1 MQRCAA
7 SKSLANRRKEREND
21 REYGI
26 SNLSP
31 ASFKFNYFNE
41 NGVFGRDQV
50 RIVAE
55 LKSERDRLSQAI
67 AALEGLSPRA
77 TAKRSAVP
85 NPVTR
90 RKKKRD
96 RLTPEGRKRLSEM
109 MKKRWAEKRKKGSK
123 GR

>member
-1 MQRCAA
+1 M
-7 SKSLANRRKEREND
+7 D
-21 REYGI
+21 TG
-26 SNLSP
+26 
-31 ASFKFNYFNE
+31 
-41 NGVFGRDQV
+41 

-55 LKSERDRLSQAI
+55 LKRERDRLSQAI
-67 AALEGLSPRA
+67 TALEGLSPRA

-109 MKKRWAEKRKKGSK
+109 MKKRWTDKRKKGAK

>member
-1 MQRCAA
+1 VQRCAA

-85 NPVTR
+85 NFSHSQQ
-90 RKKKRD
+90 
-96 RLTPEGRKRLSEM
+96 E
-109 MKKRWAEKRKKGSK
+109 K
-123 GR
+123 GRPSDPRRQEAIVGNDEEAMGG